1 MKKKKENKIFRIFII
16 IAIATILILFGYEHF
31 RNKYQNNNI
40 QQTEQNVS
48 QLPNEENKSEEKV
61 EEELKEDSKMKMTV
75 IGDIMCHNTQ
85 YNDAYQAN
93 SGTYDFSYVFEDIKE
108 YISTA
113 DLAIGN
119 LETTFA
125 GKERGYSSYPTFS
138 TPEELAENLKDLGI
152 DVVSTANNH
161 CMDKGYKGIVSTLD
175 YLDQAGILHTG
186 TRNSISKRS

>member
-1 MKKKKENKIFRIFII
+1 MKKKKENKIFKIFII

-48 QLPNEENKSEEKV
+48 QLPNE
-61 EEELKEDSKMKMTV
+61 DSQMKMTI

-85 YNDAYQAN
+85 YNDAYVA
-93 SGTYDFSYVFEDIKE
+93 STGTYDFSYVFNDIKD
-108 YISTA
+108 YISSA

-125 GKERGYSSYPTFS
+125 GKARGYSSYPTFN
-138 TPEELAENLKDLGI
+138 TPEELAENLK
-152 DVVSTANNH
+152 VN
-161 CMDKGYKGIVSTLD
+161 CK
-175 YLDQAGILHTG
+175 
-186 TRNSISKRS
+186 